1 MAVSRDSAAPAPRRR
16 GVVVVL
22 LLALAV
28 VTSALISQVWTRLKK
43 IEYGYKISK
52 ASKENSGLLEI
63 NRRLRIEVALLK
75 RPARIHRYATEELG
89 MTAPRPEQIRRLRV
103 RTSSV
108 SGEGGEAK
116 RSVAASARRRAR
128 SVAASAQY
136 SGAGE

>member
-1 MAVSRDSAAPAPRRR
+1 M
-16 GVVVVL
+16 VVL

-28 VTSALISQVWTRLKK
+28 VTSALISQIWTRLKK

-52 ASKENSGLLEI
+52 ASKENAGLLEI

-89 MTAPRPEQIRRLRV
+89 MSAPRPDQIRRLRV
-103 RTSSV
+103 RAAGARRETNARVRV

-116 RSVAASARRRAR
+116 RSVAAHAHHYRRAER
-128 SVAASAQY
+128 
-136 SGAGE
+136 

>member
-1 MAVSRDSAAPAPRRR
+1 MAVSRESAAPAPRRR

-28 VTSALISQVWTRLKK
+28 VTSALISQIWTRLKK

-52 ASKENSGLLEI
+52 ASKENSRRLEI

-89 MTAPRPEQIRRLRV
+89 MSAPRPEQIRRLRV
-103 RTSSV
+103 R
-108 SGEGGEAK
+108 
-116 RSVAASARRRAR
+116 AAGARRETNERIRR
-128 SVAASAQY
+128 SAELSANHQ
-136 SGAGE
+136 GAER